1 MALVDDDIRAVPSHV
16 LPQKLD
22 GVGVRVDRVD
32 RLRLSSAGDE
42 DRIRTDA
49 REHVH
54 DDLTRSHLLG
64 NPPSFGPEARR
75 EVRPLNVDQVSKA
88 ELDVLR
94 AGLPFSCNDPDLP
107 DAEFPLDAL
116 VHGHRPDLRIPP
128 HDRLANGPFKLP
140 QFLGEAD
147 HDNVSD
153 CVEGL
158 WKEGFEAG
166 RDLHQIAEVTDDGEA
181 RLELSFE
188 NPVREAGRRSHRD
201 VQDVS
206 CARNTEFLPED
217 TGGLEPAAD
226 LLPHSDWDLQA
237 QGLHTAPMS
246 PSLFLDFRTR
256 GEARP
261 TFIRG

>member
-88 ELDVLR
+88 ELDVLG
-94 AGLPFSCNDPDLP
+94 ACLPFSRHDPDLP

-128 HDRLANGPFKLP
+128 HDRLADGPFKLP
-140 QFLGEAD
+140 QFVGEAND
-147 HDNVSD
+147 DNVPD

-158 WKEGFEAG
+158 WKEGFEVG
-166 RDLHQIAEVTDDGEA
+166 RDHHQIAEVPDDGGT

-188 NPVREAGRRSHRD
+188 NPIRKAGRRSHRD

-206 CARNTEFLPED
+206 YARNTEFLPED
-217 TGGLEPAAD
+217 TGGLEPVAD
-226 LLPHSDWDLQA
+226 LLPHSDWDFEA
-237 QGLHTAPMS
+237 QGPHSASMS
-246 PSLFLDFRTR
+246 PSLFLGFRTR